1 MGWELVP
8 VTFHM
13 QHPGGA
19 GGHTRN
25 REGLVSI
32 RIGRHARQRGERR
45 GRIAIRVV

>member
-45 GRIAIRVV
+45 VRIVIRVV